1 MPRSGRRRPADRRA
15 DTARADSMRA
25 TNPRRPVRPVAEV
38 STWGGVRVR
47 LRDDWTWA
55 LAPGSRRPAGV
66 VALILADL
74 GAIGRVGEGV
84 ANLADTARAG
94 APVSFRAARSSG
106 GGTDTRATGTG
117 RCSGWSGAAA
127 PFP

>member
-1 MPRSGRRRPADRRA
+1 
-15 DTARADSMRA
+15 MRA
-25 TNPRRPVRPVAEV
+25 TRPRRPVRPVAEV

-66 VALILADL
+66 VALMLADL

-84 ANLADTARAG
+84 ANLADYGEGGRRSASGRRSVPSLSRGRQRSARAG
-94 APVSFRAARSSG
+94 AIPDHAS
-106 GGTDTRATGTG
+106 
-117 RCSGWSGAAA
+117 
-127 PFP
+127 P

>member
-1 MPRSGRRRPADRRA
+1 
-15 DTARADSMRA
+15 MRA

-94 APVSFRAARSSG
+94 AGKLPGGAIVRWWDGYEGDRDRALQRLVRRGGPV
-106 GGTDTRATGTG
+106 
-117 RCSGWSGAAA
+117 
-127 PFP
+127 P

>member
-1 MPRSGRRRPADRRA
+1 
-15 DTARADSMRA
+15 MRA

-66 VALILADL
+66 VALMLADL

-94 APVSFRAARSSG
+94 AGTLPGGEIVRWWGGHEDDRDRALQRLVRRGGPVPCG
-106 GGTDTRATGTG
+106 GRG
-117 RCSGWSGAAA
+117 
-127 PFP
+127 